1 MPMTFSPDKLL
12 QGLSDLKESGN
23 YCVALSGGLDSV
35 VLLHSLV
42 HLRDAEKLPITQNL
56 SAIHINH
63 QLNAGADN
71 WQKFCEEL
79 CERWDVPLLTEK
91 VEVRLGSG
99 EGLENAARQARYTAF
114 EALLT
119 SNDALLMAHHLDDQM
134 ETLLLRLMRG
144 SGPGGLAGIPTRRK
158 LGKIQMYRPLLTF
171 SREQLKRYATQT
183 QLQWQ
188 EDDSNQ
194 NLDFDRNFCRHELLP
209 LIQNRWP
216 SYRESWDKTLQLAG
230 EADSLLTELARA
242 DLETA
247 IGRDALVIDLT
258 TVLDLSPP
266 RQRNVFRLWLLEASI
281 PNCGWNLLQKLTTEL
296 IPAAAD
302 ATAVFQG
309 EGFQIRRFRNQ
320 LYLLQDLA
328 SLELPRQTD
337 WDARRAPCLELGV
350 NGALSATGSTG
361 FGLKLKE
368 DDVLA
373 VHYRKG
379 GEHCQFSGRPTK
391 SLKKL
396 MQEQNLPPWLR
407 DRQPLLYI
415 NQTLACVPGIGVC
428 EEFEATGAQAGLLIT
443 WQQPDLRYKEL
454 NA

>member
-1 MPMTFSPDKLL
+1 MTFSPDKML
-12 QGLSDLKESGN
+12 QGLRNLKECRN
-23 YCVALSGGLDSV
+23 YCIALSGGLDSV

-42 HLRDAEKLPITQNL
+42 HLRNAGKLPNTQSL

-71 WQKFCEEL
+71 WQKFCEEV
-79 CERWDVPLLTEK
+79 CGHWNVPLLTKK
-91 VEVRLGSG
+91 VEVLLGSG
-99 EGLENAARQARYTAF
+99 EGLENAARQARYAAF

-119 SNDALLMAHHLDDQM
+119 SSDALLMAHHLDDQM

-144 SGPGGLAGIPTRRK
+144 SGPRGLAGIPALRK
-158 LGKIQMYRPLLTF
+158 LGKTQIYRPFLAF
-171 SREQLKRYATQT
+171 SREPLKHYAIQA

-230 EADSLLTELARA
+230 EADLLLTELAQA
-242 DLETA
+242 DLETVK
-247 IGRDALVIDLT
+247 GQDPSVIDLAA
-258 TVLDLSPP
+258 VLDLSPA
-266 RQRNVFRLWLLEASI
+266 RQRNVLRLWLMEASI

-296 IPAAAD
+296 IPAADD
-302 ATAVFQG
+302 ATALHQG

-320 LYLLQDLA
+320 LYLLRSLS
-328 SLELPRQTD
+328 SLELPRRTD
-337 WDARRAPCLELGV
+337 WDARRDPCLELGV
-350 NGALSATGSTG
+350 NGALSATGSIG
-361 FGLKLKE
+361 HGLKLK
-368 DDVLA
+368 DGDVLA

-379 GEHCQFSGRPTK
+379 GEHCQLSGRPTK

-428 EEFEATGAQAGLLIT
+428 EEFKATGAQAGLLVT